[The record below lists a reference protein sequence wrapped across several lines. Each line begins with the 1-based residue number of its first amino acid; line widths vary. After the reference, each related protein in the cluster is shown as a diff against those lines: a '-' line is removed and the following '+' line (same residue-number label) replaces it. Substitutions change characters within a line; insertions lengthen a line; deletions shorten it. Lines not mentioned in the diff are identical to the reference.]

1 MHANNETGV
10 VQPVAAAA
18 AMVHDAGGLLHVD
31 AVQTA
36 GRISCEI
43 KALGAD
49 LLTISGHKLGGP
61 QGVGALIR
69 GSNGLHIADP
79 LIKGG
84 GQERGARAGTENV
97 AAIAGFGAAARAA
110 AAALEADGVRVGALR
125 ERLEAALMAVAP
137 HSVIFGLGAER
148 LPNTTLFAVP
158 GLKAE
163 TALMALD
170 LDGIAASSGSACSS
184 GKVTASRVVKAMG
197 VAPELGVGA
206 VRLSLGP
213 DTTED
218 EIERLISAWRNLVSR
233 LSNGVNRG
241 LAA

>member
-1 MHANNETGV
+1 V
-10 VQPVAAAA
+10 
-18 AMVHDAGGLLHVD
+18 
-31 AVQTA
+31 
-36 GRISCEI
+36 GRIPCDI
-43 KALGAD
+43 NVLGAD
-49 LLTISGHKLGGP
+49 LLVVSGHKLGGP

-69 GSNGLHIADP
+69 ASDGLHFADP

-110 AAALEADGVRVGALR
+110 AAARDVDGARVGALR
-125 ERLEAALMAVAP
+125 ERLEAGLMAIAP
-137 HSVIFGLGAER
+137 KSVIFGSRAER

-184 GKVTASRVVKAMG
+184 GKVTASRVIKAMG
-197 VAPELGVGA
+197 VAPELGAGA

-218 EIERLISAWRNLVSR
+218 EIERFISAWRKLVSR
-233 LSNGVNRG
+233 LSSGVNRG